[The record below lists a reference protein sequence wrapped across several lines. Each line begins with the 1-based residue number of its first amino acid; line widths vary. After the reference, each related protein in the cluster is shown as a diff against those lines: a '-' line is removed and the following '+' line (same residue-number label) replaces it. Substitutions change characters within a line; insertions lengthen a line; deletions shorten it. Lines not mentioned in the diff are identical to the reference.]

1 MERVAVL
8 GAGQMGHGIA
18 QVCAMAGHSVA
29 LRDIQEEFVRKGVA
43 SLRRNL
49 DKGVELGKV
58 KAEERDAAL
67 ARIRGTTDLRDAVQD
82 ASVVIEAIPEEL
94 ALKRA
99 TFADVD
105 RLAPGGALLCSNTSS
120 IRIAEIAQGLGM
132 PQRVLGMHFFNPVH
146 LMPLVEVIHHAGTG
160 RHELERAVAFARGL
174 GKEAIVVKDSPGFA
188 TSRLGVALGLEAMRM
203 LEEGVASAAD
213 IDKAMELGYKHPMGP
228 LKLSDLVGLDTRL
241 HIAQYLFAQSG
252 REVFRPPAILERK
265 VREGKLGRKSGEGFH
280 AWPKE

>member
-18 QVCAMAGHSVA
+18 HVSALAGHSVV
-29 LRDIQEEFVRKGVA
+29 LRDVKDEFVQKGLASIRK
-43 SLRRNL
+43 NL

-58 KAEERDAAL
+58 KGEDRDTAL
-67 ARIRGTTDLRDAVQD
+67 GRIRGTTDLEEAARE
-82 ASVVIEAIPEEL
+82 ASVVIEAIPEDL

-99 TFADVD
+99 TFAELD
-105 RLAPGGALLCSNTSS
+105 RMAPSGALLCSNTSS
-120 IRIAEIAQGLGM
+120 IRIAEIAHGLGQ
-132 PQRVLGMHFFNPVH
+132 PKRVLGMHFFNPVH
-146 LMPLVEVIHHAGTG
+146 LMPLVEVIHHPGTG
-160 RHELERAVAFARGL
+160 PRELERALGFARGL

-203 LEEGVASAAD
+203 LEEGVASASD

-241 HIAQYLFAQSG
+241 HIAEYLFAQSG
-252 REVFRPPAILERK
+252 REVFRPPEVLRAK
-265 VREGKLGRKSGEGFH
+265 VREGKLGKKTGEGFH